1 MKATSAD
8 AFRGLVDRDGIV
20 VEFGQGGGGADGNAV
35 ALSDRVTLPI
45 ETAKRLVL
53 ALNDPLA
60 RHDARLRSAA
70 DAAARGQTPVNAPPD
85 QAGAKAAQLLRLVG
99 ELGVPHQ
106 HERSFRLS
114 AAGLLANRFLLTLDR
129 RDLGAEAAMRVL
141 AVCAELGMP
150 ERLRREAQEKFAMAD
165 CVHFGFEGG
174 PGSIICKLYLERAV
188 PAEEASRARLSGTPV
203 LLHLAFKWDLV
214 AAAEVVTEY
223 LWYPGLDEASIA
235 KRLAHVYRDGA
246 APESAAIAR
255 EALAL
260 AAQRAPADRL
270 QYLEVQEAN
279 GRSSFDLN
287 IYDAQLQVKDAQPL
301 LQRMREHYAVPPGRF
316 QALYDQ
322 IKTQPLGHVAGGVHR
337 NGRDFFNVY
346 YGVVGFPR
354 FSQRLG

>member
-1 MKATSAD
+1 VKSTPAD
-8 AFRGLVDRDGIV
+8 AIRGLVDRDGIV

-60 RHDARLRSAA
+60 RHEARLRSTA
-70 DAAARGQTPVNAPPD
+70 DAAARGQAPVNAPPD

-99 ELGVPHQ
+99 GLGVPHQ

-114 AAGLLANRFLLTLDR
+114 AAGLLANRFLLTLDHR
-129 RDLGAEAAMRVL
+129 SLGGEAAARVL
-141 AVCAELGMP
+141 GICAELGMP
-150 ERLRREAQEKFAMAD
+150 ERLRAQAQEKFGMAA

-174 PGSIICKLYLERAV
+174 PGSIICKLYLEREV
-188 PAEEASRARLSGTPV
+188 PAEEASHARSSGAAA

-223 LWYPGLDEASIA
+223 LWYPGLDEAAIA
-235 KRLAHVYRDGA
+235 RRLAHVYRDGA
-246 APESAAIAR
+246 APESGAIAR
-255 EALAL
+255 EVLAL
-260 AAQRAPADRL
+260 AAQRVPADRL

-287 IYDAQLQVKDAQPL
+287 VYDAGLLVKDAQPL

-322 IKTQPLGHVAGGVHR
+322 VKSQPLGHVAGGVHR

-346 YGVVGFPR
+346 FG
-354 FSQRLG
+354 